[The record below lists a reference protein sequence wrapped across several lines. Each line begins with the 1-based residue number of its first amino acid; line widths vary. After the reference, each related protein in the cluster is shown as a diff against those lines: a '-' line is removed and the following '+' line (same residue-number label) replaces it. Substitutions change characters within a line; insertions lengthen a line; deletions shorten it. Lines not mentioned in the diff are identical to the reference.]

1 MPLNCNLERSSVAIQ
16 FLIMQL
22 EGVVAA
28 RDERLLEQRGNLDHA
43 QPSVDFDVAGHDQL
57 FVILQWSD

>member
-1 MPLNCNLERSSVAIQ
+1 
-16 FLIMQL
+16 MQL